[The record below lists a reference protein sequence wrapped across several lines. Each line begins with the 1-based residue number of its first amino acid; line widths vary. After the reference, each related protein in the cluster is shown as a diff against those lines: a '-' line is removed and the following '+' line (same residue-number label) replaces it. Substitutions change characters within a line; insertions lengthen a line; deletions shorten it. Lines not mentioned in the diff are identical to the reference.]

1 LLWPTDC
8 LVLVMVIRKIVENV
22 FYIGL
27 DDDITEF
34 FEGIWP
40 LPWGV
45 TYNTYLVLDEKIALI
60 EPGVR
65 EELAMRYISELESV
79 VDLSEIDYIVVNH
92 SEPDHSG
99 SLPLLC
105 RLTKAKIVASKFG
118 VNLLRGFYN
127 IAGERL
133 VGVSS
138 GDSISLGETKLRFIS
153 IAGVHWPDSMV
164 TYETKNK
171 ILFSSDAFGAFGS
184 LRGAIFDDEIDKTFY
199 LEEAKRYFVNIIG
212 KFAGNAGKAIDS
224 LSSVDIRIIAPAH
237 GPVWRTDID
246 LIVNLYRDLSNRM
259 VRDKVTLIY
268 GSMYGFTENLA
279 IYIAGRIAEKG
290 VEIEVFNV
298 THTHPSFTMASAWD
312 SKVVVFGG
320 PTYDNDIF
328 PPLLTHVDYLRSKM
342 LKNKKYALFGSYG
355 WSGKGYRRIQKTL
368 EELEWE
374 LIEPIVEFRGAPT
387 SDAKRKADE
396 LIENIVRAIKG

>member
-1 LLWPTDC
+1 M
-8 LVLVMVIRKIVENV
+8 LVMVIRKIVENV

>member
-1 LLWPTDC
+1 M
-8 LVLVMVIRKIVENV
+8 LVMVIRKIVENV

-355 WSGKGYRRIQKTL
+355 WSGKGYRRIQRTL

>member
-1 LLWPTDC
+1 
-8 LVLVMVIRKIVENV
+8 MVIRKIVENV

>member
-1 LLWPTDC
+1 M
-8 LVLVMVIRKIVENV
+8 LVMVIRKIVENV

-396 LIENIVRAIKG
+396 LIENIVREIKG

>member
-1 LLWPTDC
+1 
-8 LVLVMVIRKIVENV
+8 MVIRKIVESV
-22 FYIGL
+22 LYIGL

-99 SLPLLC
+99 SLPLLY

-133 VGVSS
+133 VGVGS

-328 PPLLTHVDYLRSKM
+328 PPLLTHVEYLRSKM

-355 WSGKGYRRIQKTL
+355 WSGKGYRRIQRTL

-396 LIENIVRAIKG
+396 LIENIVREIKG

>member
-1 LLWPTDC
+1 
-8 LVLVMVIRKIVENV
+8 
-22 FYIGL
+22 
-27 DDDITEF
+27 
-34 FEGIWP
+34 
-40 LPWGV
+40 
-45 TYNTYLVLDEKIALI
+45 
-60 EPGVR
+60 
-65 EELAMRYISELESV
+65 
-79 VDLSEIDYIVVNH
+79 
-92 SEPDHSG
+92 
-99 SLPLLC
+99 
-105 RLTKAKIVASKFG
+105 
-118 VNLLRGFYN
+118 
-127 IAGERL
+127 
-133 VGVSS
+133 
-138 GDSISLGETKLRFIS
+138 
-153 IAGVHWPDSMV
+153 
-164 TYETKNK
+164 
-171 ILFSSDAFGAFGS
+171 
-184 LRGAIFDDEIDKTFY
+184 
-199 LEEAKRYFVNIIG
+199 
-212 KFAGNAGKAIDS
+212 
-224 LSSVDIRIIAPAH
+224 
-237 GPVWRTDID
+237 
-246 LIVNLYRDLSNRM
+246 
-259 VRDKVTLIY
+259 LIY

>member
-1 LLWPTDC
+1 
-8 LVLVMVIRKIVENV
+8 MVIRKIVENV

-328 PPLLTHVDYLRSKM
+328 PPLLTHVEYLRSKM

-355 WSGKGYRRIQKTL
+355 WSGKGYRRIQRTL

-396 LIENIVRAIKG
+396 LIENIVREIKG